1 VKYVA
6 ACNRGGIE
14 VLPPDVNSSG
24 KDFTAVGETIRFG
37 LAGIRG
43 VGEGVVETIIAARE
57 AGGPFTS
64 LTDFCNRVDMRQC
77 NKRTLEALIKAGAFD
92 STGYTRKHLMT
103 LMDSC
108 VDSAAKKQKD
118 AESGQVTM
126 FDLLGEDGGDHGFTE
141 QIAPPNGDEWERKM
155 KLAFEKE
162 MLGIYVSDHPLREM
176 ADDIR
181 AGSTATT
188 AEVSDL
194 KDGTMGWFAGMIASV
209 DRRPTRTGKMMALLQ
224 IEDLD
229 GSIEAVLF
237 PQVFERYRDLIT
249 EDAVWRFRAKVENSD
264 RGSKL
269 IVQDIEPLVG
279 RVIVHT
285 DEARLAN
292 GTLDR
297 LKDILRLYP
306 GRDVLEIHVDGIGS
320 TKMFRLQE
328 GVDRDAHGLHAELIE
343 VFGAQAVREL

>member
-1 VKYVA
+1 M
-6 ACNRGGIE
+6 
-14 VLPPDVNSSG
+14 S
-24 KDFTAVGETIRFG
+24 
-37 LAGIRG
+37 
-43 VGEGVVETIIAARE
+43 
-57 AGGPFTS
+57 
-64 LTDFCNRVDMRQC
+64 
-77 NKRTLEALIKAGAFD
+77 
-92 STGYTRKHLMT
+92 
-103 LMDSC
+103 LMDPC
-108 VDSAAKKQKD
+108 VDAAAKRQRD
-118 AESGQVTM
+118 AEAGQVTM
-126 FDLLGEDGGDHGFTE
+126 FDLFGDESASHGFAE
-141 QIAPPNGDEWERKM
+141 QVIPPNDDEWDRKM

-162 MLGIYVSDHPLREM
+162 MLGIYVSDHPLREI
-176 ADDIR
+176 AEDVR

-188 AEVSDL
+188 AEVGDL
-194 KDGTMGWFAGMIASV
+194 RDGTMGWFAGMIASV
-209 DRRPTRTGKMMALLQ
+209 DRRPTRTGKMMALIQ

-229 GSIEAVLF
+229 GSVEAVLF

-269 IVQDIEPLVG
+269 IVQEIEPLVG

-328 GVDRDAHGLHAELIE
+328 GIDRDAHGLHAELIE
-343 VFGAQAVREL
+343 VFGAQAVSEL